1 MIPLSMS
8 DMQIIIGASL
18 FVLGCMCILLGTFV
32 LISRG
37 FSKEMKALAVHTARI
52 GQKGIA
58 EELSGLVNSASEL
71 VVALNQLVKSASGAG
86 IFLVSLGMAMI
97 AAAYWVLMQIE
108 WPATAL

>member
-8 DMQIIIGASL
+8 DMQIIIGAAL
-18 FVLGCMCILLGTFV
+18 FVLGCVCILLGTFV

-52 GQKGIA
+52 GKKGIA

-71 VVALNQLVKSASGAG
+71 VAALNQLVKTASGAG
-86 IFLVSLGMAMI
+86 IFLISMGMAMI
-97 AAAYWVLMQIE
+97 GAAYWVLMQIE
-108 WPATAL
+108 YPV

>member
-8 DMQIIIGASL
+8 DMQIIIGAAL
-18 FVLGCMCILLGTFV
+18 FVLGCLCIMLGIFV

-37 FSKEMKALAVHTARI
+37 YSKEIKALAVHTARL

-58 EELSGLVNSASEL
+58 EELTGLVNSASEL
-71 VVALNQLVKSASGAG
+71 VAALNHLVKTASGAG
-86 IFLVSLGMAMI
+86 IFLVSLGMTMI

-108 WPATAL
+108 WPV

>member
-8 DMQIIIGASL
+8 DMQIIIGAAL
-18 FVLGCMCILLGTFV
+18 FVLGCICILLGTFV

-71 VVALNQLVKSASGAG
+71 VAALNQLVKTASGAG
-86 IFLVSLGMAMI
+86 IFLISMGMAMI
-97 AAAYWVLMQIE
+97 GAAYWVLIQIE
-108 WPATAL
+108 YPV

>member
-8 DMQIIIGASL
+8 DMQIIIGAAL
-18 FVLGCMCILLGTFV
+18 FVLGCVCILLGTFV

-71 VVALNQLVKSASGAG
+71 VAALNQLVKTASGAG
-86 IFLVSLGMAMI
+86 IFLISMGMAMI
-97 AAAYWVLMQIE
+97 GAAYWVLMQIE
-108 WPATAL
+108 YPV

>member
-8 DMQIIIGASL
+8 DMQIIIGAAL
-18 FVLGCMCILLGTFV
+18 FVLGSMCVLLGAFV

-37 FSKEMKALAVHTARI
+37 YSREIKALAVHTARL

-71 VVALNQLVKSASGAG
+71 VAALNQLVKTASGAG
-86 IFLVSLGMAMI
+86 IFLISLGLMMI

-108 WPATAL
+108 WPV